1 MPGRATTRARRD
13 ERRTATRAER
23 VRAARE
29 GEGTA
34 GRGTRDVGARR
45 TRTSAGRTRKDP
57 IASDSC
63 IHSFAFILIHSS
75 PFARTRGCRVKRRR

>member
-1 MPGRATTRARRD
+1 MM
-13 ERRTATRAER
+13 
-23 VRAARE
+23 RAARRTTDGDAR
-29 GEGTA
+29 GEGA
-34 GRGTRDVGARR
+34 RRARGRGNGGTRDAGRR
-45 TRTSAGRTRKDP
+45 CAPNAEERGRTRKDP

>member
-34 GRGTRDVGARR
+34 GRGTRDVGVRR
-45 TRTSAGRTRKDP
+45 TRKSAEGRGRIP
-57 IASDSC
+57 SRLIRAF
-63 IHSFAFILIHSS
+63 IHSHSFSFIRHPSLG
-75 PFARTRGCRVKRRR
+75 RGDAV